1 MEIKKGL
8 YYAESHEWLDVEGD
22 TGTVGISE
30 YAQEELG
37 DVAYVDLPE
46 EGIEL
51 KKGEELCEIESVKAV
66 SDVYTPISGEV
77 IEANTDLEE
86 VPEELNEAPYD
97 MWIAKITIKNK
108 EELEELMSAEE
119 YEEYLETL

>member
-1 MEIKKGL
+1 MNVKKGL
-8 YYAESHEWLDVEGD
+8 YYTESHEWLEVDGD
-22 TGTVGISE
+22 TGTVGISD

-37 DVAYVDLPE
+37 DVAYIDLPE

-77 IEANTDLEE
+77 IEVNTDLED
-86 VPEELNEAPYD
+86 VPEEINEEPYD
-97 MWIAKITIKNK
+97 VWIAKIAIKDKK
-108 EELEELMSAEE
+108 EIEELMNAEE